1 MPAESAFMA
10 RRILVVDDELYV
22 TQLLAF
28 ILRRVG
34 DEVTTADEGEL
45 ACQQAAQLQ
54 PDLIIAD
61 FQMPLID
68 GMEMCRRLK
77 ANPATASIPVLML
90 TARGHRLSPGELQ
103 STNVRCVLAKPFS
116 PRELLAKVQDLI
128 GVAHGGPL
136 QANDGETKAA
146 VA

>member
-1 MPAESAFMA
+1 MP

-28 ILRRVG
+28 ILRRAG
-34 DEVTTADEGEL
+34 DDVTTADEGDL

-61 FQMPLID
+61 YQMPLID
-68 GMEMCRRLK
+68 GIEMCRRLK
-77 ANPATASIPVLML
+77 ANPVTASIPVLML
-90 TARGHRLSPGELQ
+90 TARGHRLTPAELD

-116 PRELLAKVQDLI
+116 PRELLGKVQDLI
-128 GVAHGGPL
+128 GVAHGGPVG
-136 QANDGETKAA
+136 AGDDATKAA